1 MPSETTFKGLNMN
14 IIEPVLDGK
23 QLRIGIVQ
31 ARFTNEIGGK
41 MLKVCCRTLQEL
53 GVADDN
59 ITIAT
64 VPGAL
69 EVPIAL
75 MNLASSEQ
83 FDALIA
89 IGVVIRGETY
99 HFELVSNESGS
110 GVTRVGLDYNIPIAN
125 AILTTENDEQAVA
138 RIEEKA
144 SDAAK
149 VAVEMA
155 NLVNRLL
162 ENQFDA
168 EEDEE

>member
-1 MPSETTFKGLNMN
+1 MN
-14 IIEPVLDGK
+14 IIAPNLDGAH
-23 QLRIGIVQ
+23 LRIGIVQ
-31 ARFTNEIGGK
+31 ARFTNEIGSE

-53 GVADDN
+53 GVADNN

-69 EVPIAL
+69 EIPLAL
-75 MNLASSEQ
+75 QQMARARTK

-144 SDAAK
+144 ADAAK
-149 VAVEMA
+149 VAVECA
-155 NLVNRLL
+155 NLVNRLI
-162 ENQFDA
+162 EEQFD
-168 EEDEE
+168 DEEE